1 MVSLESTAQLNHVWW
16 PPHRCTVQQTG
27 SWSASPSGILE
38 IQVLSWHLEAHNH
51 FFLNGFGKY
60 LKSQRQSQRGSKTW
74 EQLTSLYR
82 THQSSYHEGRPGTP
96 LQQYWRPWV
105 DGSDGIRWIIWQRRP
120 SSGWCSAAPLGE
132 LMETLYRFTNRFI
145 ISQEPVWSPRQH
157 QHPHTLHFPIF

>member
-1 MVSLESTAQLNHVWW
+1 MSDE
-16 PPHRCTVQQTG
+16 PPHRLRGQAHG
-27 SWSASPSGILE
+27 RYN
-38 IQVLSWHLEAHNH
+38 HLAYWKYMYFLDTWKPMI

-145 ISQEPVWSPRQH
+145 ISLESVWSPRQH

>member
-1 MVSLESTAQLNHVWW
+1 MSDEPLHS
-16 PPHRCTVQQTG
+16 CTVQRTG
-27 SWSASPSGILE
+27 QAHGQHHHLAYWKYRYFLDTWKPMIFFSQLIWKVFE
-38 IQVLSWHLEAHNH
+38 IPKAVSKGL
-51 FFLNGFGKY
+51 
-60 LKSQRQSQRGSKTW
+60 KTW

-105 DGSDGIRWIIWQRRP
+105 DGSDGIRWIIWQRWP